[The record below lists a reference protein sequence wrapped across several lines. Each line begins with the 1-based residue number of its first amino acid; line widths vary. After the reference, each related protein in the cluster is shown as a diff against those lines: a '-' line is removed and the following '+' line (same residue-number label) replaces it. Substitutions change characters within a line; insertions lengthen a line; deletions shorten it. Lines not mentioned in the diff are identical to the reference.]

1 MKTKNETPMFA
12 CMFLGIIAFCAVWF
26 FGGCVYD
33 ESIML
38 SLRGVLAIG
47 LVGVSILYGM
57 ELGHRIADIV
67 YAVCM
72 APLVLY
78 PLYRGDIKL
87 FILNVIGIFALMV
100 GFYIFFR
107 CNPVCKVTMEK
118 WVFQVISEEK

>member
-1 MKTKNETPMFA
+1 MKQSETPMFA

-26 FGGCVYD
+26 FGGMVYD

-72 APLVLY
+72 CPLILY
-78 PLYRGDIKL
+78 PLFNGDVKG
-87 FILNVIGIFALMV
+87 FILNVVGIFALMI

-107 CNPVCKVTMEK
+107 CNPICRNTLEK
-118 WVFQVISEEK
+118 WVFGIVAEEK